1 MGGWKSYDF
10 QTLGWGPRRLLQW
23 LLQCNAEPPLK
34 AFFVHPR
41 LAFGSKVNKRRH
53 VVQLRALGIT
63 HVVDLRGYHS
73 RKLRRF
79 KKIWLGF
86 RDDGKPRP
94 RWFYGKALKF
104 YQKAMSQPKTR
115 LFLMC
120 RVGKRRSASLAYF
133 LLRASGM
140 SARRAEALVRR
151 ARPCA
156 MIVQAYRES
165 CEEYL
170 RRRERW
176 YSPGTGGDRFSQ
188 GEMRTPRPSA
198 WHCYPQGFWKSE

>member
-1 MGGWKSYDF
+1 V
-10 QTLGWGPRRLLQW
+10 
-23 LLQCNAEPPLK
+23 K

-53 VVQLRALGIT
+53 VAKLQTLGIT

-73 RKLRRF
+73 KKLHSF
-79 KKIWLGF
+79 KSIWLGF

-104 YQKAMSQPKTR
+104 YQKAVSQPKTR

-133 LLRASGM
+133 LLRASGIGPRK
-140 SARRAEALVRR
+140 SEGLVRK

-156 MIVQAYRES
+156 RIVRSYRES

-170 RRRERW
+170 RRRKRW
-176 YSPGTGGDRFSQ
+176 CSAGIGGDRFSQ
-188 GEMRTPRPSA
+188 ER
-198 WHCYPQGFWKSE
+198 